1 MKDLLPLARV
11 RVSMSSIMAQRT
23 HDSLATR
30 ETLLERLKDC
40 GDQNSWQ
47 EFYDTY
53 RDLIYGFALKAG
65 LTEIEAEDVVQE
77 TAIGVARK
85 LPEFKF
91 DPAQCTF
98 RTWLLNLTAWRI
110 KDQIR
115 KRLEPGQASCQAAK
129 GRRLSA
135 NSEGTNRTSTVERVP
150 DSTVEQLEACWEA
163 DWKNTIVA
171 MALKRVK
178 ADANLKDCQMFDLHV
193 LRRMPP
199 GETARA
205 LGVSVG
211 RVYLAKHRIGRLV
224 KKQIAKMEMQAI

>member
-1 MKDLLPLARV
+1 
-11 RVSMSSIMAQRT
+11 MSSIMAQRT

-47 EFYDTY
+47 EFYDAY
-53 RDLIYGFALKAG
+53 RDLIYSFALKAG
-65 LTEIEAEDVVQE
+65 LTETEAEDVVQE

-85 LPEFKF
+85 LPQFKF
-91 DPAQCTF
+91 DPARCTF

-115 KRLEPGQASCQAAK
+115 KRMEPKQAPCQLANS
-129 GRRLSA
+129 RMLSA
-135 NSEGTNRTSTVERVP
+135 NCEGTTRTATVERVP

-163 DWKNTIVA
+163 DWKKAVLTV
-171 MALKRVK
+171 ALKRVK

-193 LRRMPP
+193 LRGMSPR
-199 GETARA
+199 EAARA
-205 LGVSVG
+205 LGVSVA

-224 KKQIAKMEMQAI
+224 TRLIAQMEKQAI

>member
-11 RVSMSSIMAQRT
+11 RSSMSSIMAQRT

-40 GDQNSWQ
+40 GDQNSWK

-53 RDLIYGFALKAG
+53 RDLIYSFALKAG
-65 LTEIEAEDVVQE
+65 LTETEAEDVVQE

-91 DPAQCTF
+91 DPARCTF

-115 KRLEPGQASCQAAK
+115 KRLGPGQVSNQPA
-129 GRRLSA
+129 RMLPA
-135 NSEGTNRTSTVERVP
+135 NSQGTNRTATVERVP

-163 DWKNTIVA
+163 DWKKTIVTV
-171 MALKRVK
+171 ALKRVK
-178 ADANLKDCQMFDLHV
+178 GEANLKDCQMFDLHV
-193 LRRMPP
+193 LRGMPP

-205 LGVSVG
+205 LGVSVA

-224 KKQIAKMEMQAI
+224 KKQIAQMEKQAI